1 MPKTLLSVFQ
11 YLVHCLISFQF
22 LCVCFLFFSKL
33 LHILFNLFQICLK
46 FVSHLPQI
54 CLEIRFKFQK
64 QLFAGVLQN
73 DVFWKFCKI
82 EKNTTAPESLFSK
95 VTGLQSATLF
105 EKRLYHRCFR
115 LSYAKYILRFK
126 FQM

>member
-22 LCVCFLFFSKL
+22 LCVGFLFFFKVASRSL
-33 LHILFNLFQICLK
+33 QV
-46 FVSHLPQI
+46 VSNLPQI

-82 EKNTTAPESLFSK
+82 EKNATAPESLFSK

-115 LSYAKYILRFK
+115 LSYVKFILRFK